1 MKSNK
6 KNNKQNNNL
15 NNQNEA
21 EKDTYK
27 VPKNG
32 FEIKVEPLQLSTGLV
47 ETDELIE
54 LAKDSDNSF
63 NEEQEDT
70 VEVDNED
77 LLENLNE
84 EQDDQAEDDSTL
96 NLEEINEVVEKL
108 NISRVDA
115 HAEEDNSSNLRKK
128 DLINES
134 LDSEDKAE
142 DKNRDNNAEDEEFTE
157 QEAEIDLDKSKEN
170 SDENSDESST
180 ENLDETD
187 ETDEQNV
194 KQNDDHKTDKG
205 DKSLQDK
212 ASDVAGS
219 HAEKVLDEN
228 RKIDIK
234 ASTKSAIEKVSD
246 SSKNFFEKTKIH
258 WKNRKLEKAKFEA
271 ALSTTQKEKIQ
282 KRKAA
287 GSLILIATI
296 IAIVI
301 NIVWAK
307 IPVESLNLSR
317 YTLNGVFFKDLL
329 NYLLAMLIP
338 SAIVFKR
345 FSLKQEEIFGKTKQN
360 SIAFILTALMGIPLA
375 LAITGL
381 HNLTI
386 FLLDKVGVSVT
397 FKNHFAINESPSF
410 LGFTLMLLVLVL
422 IPAIVEEFMFRGVL
436 QTSLKNQER
445 LHLSMLLT
453 ATASSLFFKNIMF
466 VIVYLGIALVLSY
479 VKEASDSLFISTV
492 LHISI
497 LTSLLVMQY
506 FLPLFTSAI
515 DLKSIDGRSKFYI
528 SLILAV
534 VAIVLLI
541 PIFKAS
547 FSAYADSRIDKED
560 EETNSDDSIELQDEM
575 SLVDWKFVLA
585 MLLLLTSSTMV

>member
-6 KNNKQNNNL
+6 KNKKQNNNL

-27 VPKNG
+27 VPENG
-32 FEIKVEPLQLSTGLV
+32 FEIKVEPLQLSKGLV

-54 LAKDSDNSF
+54 LVKDSDNSF
-63 NEEQEDT
+63 NEKQEDT
-70 VEVDNED
+70 VEVDNEE
-77 LLENLNE
+77 LLENLDK
-84 EQDDQAEDDSTL
+84 EQDEQAEDNSTL
-96 NLEEINEVVEKL
+96 NAGEINEVVEKI

-115 HAEEDNSSNLRKK
+115 HVEEDNSSNSREN

-142 DKNRDNNAEDEEFTE
+142 DKNLDNNAEDEEFTE
-157 QEAEIDLDKSKEN
+157 QEPEIDLDKSKKI
-170 SDENSDESST
+170 SDESST
-180 ENLDETD
+180 EKLDETD
-187 ETDEQNV
+187 EMDEQNI
-194 KQNDDHKTDKG
+194 KQNDNHKTDKI
-205 DKSLQDK
+205 DKSLQDE
-212 ASDVAGS
+212 ASDVAES
-219 HAEKVLDEN
+219 HAEKVLDED

-246 SSKNFFEKTKIH
+246 SSKNFFEKAKIH

-287 GSLILIATI
+287 GCLILIATI

-307 IPVESLNLSR
+307 VPVESLNLSR

-386 FLLDKVGVSVT
+386 FLLGKVGVSVT
-397 FKNHFAINESPSF
+397 FKNHFAINESPSI

-422 IPAIVEEFMFRGVL
+422 IPAILEEFMFRGVL

-445 LHLSMLLT
+445 LNLSMLLT

-479 VKEASDSLFISTV
+479 VKEASDSLLISTV

-547 FSAYADSRIDKED
+547 FSAYADSRIDKEI
-560 EETNSDDSIELQDEM
+560 EEINSDDSIELQDEM

>member
-205 DKSLQDK
+205 DKSLQDE
-212 ASDVAGS
+212 ANDVAGS

-246 SSKNFFEKTKIH
+246 SSKNFFEKAKIH

-375 LAITGL
+375 LTITGL

-547 FSAYADSRIDKED
+547 FSAYADSRIDKEN

>member
-6 KNNKQNNNL
+6 KNKKQNNNL
-15 NNQNEA
+15 NNQNETK
-21 EKDTYK
+21 KDTYK
-27 VPKNG
+27 VPENG
-32 FEIKVEPLQLSTGLV
+32 FEIKIEPLQLSSELV
-47 ETDELIE
+47 ENDELIE
-54 LAKDSDNSF
+54 
-63 NEEQEDT
+63 
-70 VEVDNED
+70 
-77 LLENLNE
+77 
-84 EQDDQAEDDSTL
+84 QAQDDSTL
-96 NLEEINEVVEKL
+96 NAEEINEVVEKI

-115 HAEEDNSSNLRKK
+115 RMEEDNNSNSREN
-128 DLINES
+128 DLIIENS
-134 LDSEDKAE
+134 DSEDEAE
-142 DKNRDNNAEDEEFTE
+142 DKNLDDNAGDKEPIE
-157 QEAEIDLDKSKEN
+157 QEPEIDLDKSKKN
-170 SDENSDESST
+170 SDEISDESST
-180 ENLDETD
+180 EKLDETD
-187 ETDEQNV
+187 EMGE
-194 KQNDDHKTDKG
+194 QNDDHKTDKV
-205 DKSLQDK
+205 DESLRDE
-212 ASDVAGS
+212 ASDVAES
-219 HAEKVLDEN
+219 HAEKVLDED

-234 ASTKSAIEKVSD
+234 KSTKSAIEKVSD
-246 SSKNFFEKTKIH
+246 SSKNFFEKAKIR

-271 ALSTTQKEKIQ
+271 ALSASQKKKIQ

-287 GSLILIATI
+287 GCLILISTI

-479 VKEASDSLFISTV
+479 VKEASDSLLISTV

-547 FSAYADSRIDKED
+547 FSAYADSRIDKEN

-585 MLLLLTSSTMV
+585 MLLLLTSSAMV

>member
-96 NLEEINEVVEKL
+96 NLEEINELVEKI

-128 DLINES
+128 DLINDS

-170 SDENSDESST
+170 SDKNSDESST

-187 ETDEQNV
+187 ETDDQNV

-205 DKSLQDK
+205 DKSLQDE
-212 ASDVAGS
+212 ANDVAGS

-375 LAITGL
+375 LTITGL

-547 FSAYADSRIDKED
+547 FSAYADSRIDKES

>member
-1 MKSNK
+1 MKSNR
-6 KNNKQNNNL
+6 KNKKQNNNL
-15 NNQNEA
+15 NNQNKA
-21 EKDTYK
+21 KKDTYK
-27 VPKNG
+27 VPENG

-54 LAKDSDNSF
+54 QAQDSDNIFS
-63 NEEQEDT
+63 EEQEVT

-77 LLENLNE
+77 LLETVNE
-84 EQDDQAEDDSTL
+84 DQDDQEQDDQEQDDSTL
-96 NLEEINEVVEKL
+96 NAEEINDVVEKI

-115 HAEEDNSSNLRKK
+115 HAEEDNSSNSKEN
-128 DLINES
+128 DLVNES
-134 LDSEDKAE
+134 WDSENKAE
-142 DKNRDNNAEDEEFTE
+142 DKKLDNNAEDEEFTE
-157 QEAEIDLDKSKEN
+157 QEPEVDLDDSEKLSG
-170 SDENSDESST
+170 ESST
-180 ENLDETD
+180 GELDEM
-187 ETDEQNV
+187 DEQNA
-194 KQNDDHKTDKG
+194 KQNDDNETAKVQE
-205 DKSLQDK
+205 SLQDE
-212 ASDVAGS
+212 ASDITES
-219 HAEKVLDEN
+219 HAEKVLDED

-234 ASTKSAIEKVSD
+234 ASTKSAIEKVSG
-246 SSKNFFEKTKIH
+246 SSKNFFEKVKNN
-258 WKNRKLEKAKFEA
+258 WENRKAEKAKFEA
-271 ALSTTQKEKIQ
+271 TLSTTQKEKIQ

-287 GSLILIATI
+287 GYLILIATI

-301 NIVWAK
+301 NIAWAK

-329 NYLLAMLIP
+329 TFLLAMLIP
-338 SAIVFKR
+338 SAIIFKR
-345 FSLKQEEIFGKTKQN
+345 FSLKQEEVFGKTKQN
-360 SIAFILTALMGIPLA
+360 SIAYVLTALMGIPLA

-381 HNLTI
+381 HNLMI
-386 FLLDKVGVSVT
+386 FVLDKVGVNVT
-397 FKNHFAINESPSF
+397 FRNHFAINESPSI
-410 LGFTLMLLVLVL
+410 LGFVLMLVVLVFV
-422 IPAIVEEFMFRGVL
+422 PAIVEEFMFRGVL

-479 VKEASDSLFISTV
+479 VKEAADNLTISIV
-492 LHISI
+492 LRISI

-547 FSAYADSRIDKED
+547 FSAYADSRVDKEN
-560 EETNSDDSIELQDEM
+560 EEANSDDSIELQDEM
-575 SLVDWKFVLA
+575 SLVDWKFILA
-585 MLLLLTSSTMV
+585 LLLLLASSAMV